1 MIVFSTGRLPS
12 AGGWAGLVS
21 IHRAFLVKVLLAR
34 ITRGLLSIFSLGAW
48 QKLAAGSSAVTG
60 GHRYRVTISYKV
72 LGMEIETHK
81 GFTRAMTLPA
91 CFLTWEGGAASVSLF
106 SVTRYITPS

>member
-1 MIVFSTGRLPS
+1 M
-12 AGGWAGLVS
+12 
-21 IHRAFLVKVLLAR
+21 
-34 ITRGLLSIFSLGAW
+34 LSIFSLGAW

-91 CFLTWEGGAASVSLF
+91 CFLTWEGGAASVDHYLVLHHSLVTLIVTE
-106 SVTRYITPS
+106 SVTRDNVT